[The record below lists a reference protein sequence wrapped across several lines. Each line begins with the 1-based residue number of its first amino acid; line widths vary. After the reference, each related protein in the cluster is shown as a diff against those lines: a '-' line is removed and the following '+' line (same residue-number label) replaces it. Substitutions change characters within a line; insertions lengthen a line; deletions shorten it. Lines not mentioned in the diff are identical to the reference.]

1 MKQEE
6 VYKNFQSQFPKYA
19 EYAEEWF
26 PNGKNSVRVRVKGG
40 SDFVFTYNNWCDW
53 CFETV
58 ESYIRK
64 MRGGTRMNVGLHENS
79 HENE

>member
-6 VYKNFQSQFPKYA
+6 VYKHFQTQFPQYA
-19 EYAEEWF
+19 EYVEEWF
-26 PNGKNSVRVRVKGG
+26 PNGKNSVRVRAKSG
-40 SDFVFTYNNWCDW
+40 SDFIFTYNNWADW

-58 ESYIRK
+58 ESYISK
-64 MRGGTRMNVGLHENS
+64 MRGGTRMNVRLHENI